1 MSEQDGDRE
10 VLGNLARYG
19 SDLSKPHHTVHYL
32 YFKSEAGAQAAAS
45 ELRTEGYE
53 NVRVEREPA
62 PLLKRLF
69 GPKEF
74 SCLAETHAVP
84 SEEAVFATTDRMND
98 LARRH
103 GGMYDGW
110 DAGIVKAARGEE

>member
-1 MSEQDGDRE
+1 MSERDGDRE
-10 VLGNLARYG
+10 VLRNLAGYG

-32 YFKSEAGAQAAAS
+32 YFKSEASAQAAAA
-45 ELRTEGYE
+45 ELRAAGYDK
-53 NVRVEREPA
+53 VRVERAPA

-84 SEEAVFATTDRMND
+84 SEEAVFETTDRLNE
-98 LARRH
+98 LAARH
-103 GGMYDGW
+103 GGHYDGW
-110 DAGIVKAARGEE
+110 DAGIVK